1 LRRMRWSVSAL
12 MCALVMFASA
22 CAGKSAP
29 QIHHYQ
35 VIAQPRAG
43 GEQGGEYVLGV
54 EYLSADAAYDDVRI
68 VYRKSPYKLDYYHY
82 HRWSAPPSVMVTD
95 ALRQS
100 LQQSGEFRAVTSGYT
115 ASADVILRG
124 RLVAIEEVD
133 VSEDEW
139 RARIVLDLQLQDATT
154 GLVIWSDVVRKEEPI
169 EVREPEGVARA
180 LSVALGHIV
189 EEITPELIAA
199 KRSAG
204 SVSKNP

>member
-1 LRRMRWSVSAL
+1 MKWTASAL
-12 MCALVMFASA
+12 VCACVVFASA
-22 CAGKSAP
+22 CAGKPAP

-43 GEQGGEYVLGV
+43 AESQGREYVLGV

-100 LQQSGEFRAVTSGYT
+100 FQQSGRFQAVTSGYT
-115 ASADVILRG
+115 ASADAILRG

-139 RARIVLDLQLQDATT
+139 RARIVLDLQLQDAAT
-154 GLVIWSDVVRKEEPI
+154 GLVIWSAVIRKEEPI
-169 EVREPEGVARA
+169 EVKEPEGVARA
-180 LSVALGHIV
+180 LSVALRDV
-189 EEITPELIAA
+189 VDEITPELIEA
-199 KRSAG
+199 KRHAG